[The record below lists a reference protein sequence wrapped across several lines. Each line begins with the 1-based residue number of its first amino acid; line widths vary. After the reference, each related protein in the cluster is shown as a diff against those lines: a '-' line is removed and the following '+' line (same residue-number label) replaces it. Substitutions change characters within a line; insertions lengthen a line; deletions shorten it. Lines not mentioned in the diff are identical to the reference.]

1 MPKQTNLRKPF
12 VLLFLVWWITSCK
25 KDINSPYQAA
35 YGTPSN
41 FSQAFDEFWD
51 QMNTNY
57 VFWDIDTTNW
67 DAVYSVYKPAFSKL
81 DLQNKSDVEKSVQY
95 LRQITDAL
103 VDSHLKISF
112 TDTLVIDS
120 NISPS
125 FDRKIRSPTFHN
137 PFPYIRIDTNY
148 LDANYLIGYDSTS
161 NPGQV
166 PIYCLFGTINQNIL
180 YFTCS
185 EFALFESYTSA
196 ENNGVKPVLNAFFN
210 ALSNANNWY
219 KGIIIDV
226 RGNPGGDLADLN
238 FIIGKLI
245 DKPLHFGSTRFKSG
259 NGRLD
264 YTPWVDAIVNPTSAN
279 TVILQVPVIVLADNF
294 SVSLAELMTMAVRSL
309 PTGLFIGETTWGAT
323 GSIVAG
329 SLLNDGPFSVPGY
342 LTVYMASSEF
352 KYLDNKNYEGTGFPP
367 DVNVPFNEGLLNSGD
382 DIQLDSA
389 INRAK

>member
-1 MPKQTNLRKPF
+1 MPQQTNLRKPV

-25 KDINSPYQAA
+25 KDINSPYRAA
-35 YGTPSN
+35 YNTPSN

-57 VFWDIDTTNW
+57 IFWDIDTTNW
-67 DAVYSVYKPAFSKL
+67 DAVYSIYKPAFSKL

-95 LRQITDAL
+95 LRQIIDGL

-125 FDRKIRSPTFHN
+125 FDRKIRSPAFHN
-137 PFPYIRIDTNY
+137 PFLYLKIDTNY
-148 LDANYLIGYDSTS
+148 LDANYLIGYDSTTNS
-161 NPGQV
+161 GQA
-166 PIYCLFGTINQNIL
+166 PIYCLFGTINQSIL

-210 ALSNANNWY
+210 ALGNANSKY

-226 RGNPGGDLADLN
+226 RANSGGDLADLN

-245 DKPLHFGSTRFKSG
+245 NKPLQLGYTRFKSG

-264 YTPWVDAIVNPTSAN
+264 YTPWVDAFVNPTSAN
-279 TVILQVPVIVLADNF
+279 AVIPQVPVIVLADNF
-294 SVSLAELMTMAVRSL
+294 SVSLAELMTMAVHSL

-342 LTVYMASSEF
+342 VSVYMASSEF
-352 KYLDNKNYEGTGFPP
+352 KYLDNKDYEGIGFPP
-367 DVNVPFNEGLLNSGD
+367 DVNVPFNEVLLNSGD

-389 INRAK
+389 INRLR